1 MAALPLLALV
11 LVSAFW
17 GGHAVVG
24 KAVEHQLPPLQLTV
38 WRFTL
43 GALFYLPLYPRFR
56 HIFRLPR
63 KAFWQL
69 ALSGLAWAVLY
80 PLFYYH
86 SLDRLAPV
94 QSLLL
99 VNTSPF
105 LAALFGWAFLRE
117 RPGKWQWIGILVS
130 FFGVV
135 VMVAG
140 QWSGR
145 LSVHGVLFALIA
157 AAAFALYT
165 VTSRSLFQTLPL
177 FDVLLSTSVWG
188 ALLLWIYTLVTGQ
201 GRVVATALGS
211 LSAQGWIQFSYIVL
225 IVSTVSYVLYGY
237 GLRRL
242 PAGISSALTFY
253 PQAIFAALIQWIA
266 LGLVP
271 TWQTAVS
278 AVFILGGTALMR
290 FPMRVRATEV
300 V

>member
-1 MAALPLLALV
+1 MGALPLLALV

-24 KAVEHQLPPLQLTV
+24 KAVEHQLSPLPLTV

-43 GALFYLPLYPRFR
+43 GALFYLPIYPRLR

-80 PLFYYH
+80 PLFYYQ
-86 SLDRLAPV
+86 SLDKLAPV

-145 LSVHGVLFALIA
+145 LSVHGILFALIA
-157 AAAFALYT
+157 AGAFALYT

-188 ALLLWIYTLVTGQ
+188 ALLLWVYTLVTGQ
-201 GRVVATALGS
+201 GRVVAASLGR
-211 LSAQGWIQFSYIVL
+211 LSATGWIQFSYIVL

-242 PAGISSALTFY
+242 PAGVSSALTFY
-253 PQAIFAALIQWIA
+253 PQAIFAALIQWIG
-266 LGLVP
+266 LGMVP

-290 FPMRVRATEV
+290 KPLRGRATEV